1 MEQLSTT
8 QTSQLENPD
17 SQTQTLVQTS
27 IAAGHL
33 GANAIEYSKEMSD
46 EEEHEQFEWA
56 SQKISLLIETLK
68 QIPNRKRVADIGC
81 RTGGQ
86 AAYYKAQA
94 GEITEM
100 HGFEISEAPLE
111 VAKRAGILTHV
122 WVSGESACPVEDNFF
137 DVIIAGDIIEHLM
150 DTDVFLQELR
160 RVLRP
165 GGYLLITT
173 PNIAW
178 WWNRLRLLFGKVPA
192 NIASVSFRT
201 SLDPAV
207 DCKHLRVSVNR
218 EWLYLFAQHNYECVS
233 ITGYNYPKLLRW
245 PFNFFDHLLKRVPSL
260 AHSNLFVLRKPLS
273 QSC

>member
-1 MEQLSTT
+1 MEPISTT
-8 QTSQLENPD
+8 QTSELGNSDYQPN
-17 SQTQTLVQTS
+17 TLLQTS

-46 EEEHEQFEWA
+46 EEEYEQFAWA

-68 QIPNRKRVADIGC
+68 QIPNRERVADIGC

-86 AAYYKAQA
+86 AAYYKVQA
-94 GEITEM
+94 GGITEM
-100 HGFEISEAPLE
+100 HGFDISKAPLE
-111 VAKRAGILTHV
+111 VAKRAGIITHV

-178 WWNRLRLLFGKVPA
+178 WWNRIRLLLGKVPA

-207 DCKHLRVSVNR
+207 DCKHLRVSVNS
-218 EWLYLFAQHNYECVS
+218 EWLHLFARHDFECVS
-233 ITGYNYPKLLRW
+233 IAGYNYPKLLRW
-245 PFNFFDHLLKRVPSL
+245 PFNFFDHLLTHNSSL
-260 AHSNLFVLRKPLS
+260 AHSNMFLLKKPLS
-273 QSC
+273 LNC